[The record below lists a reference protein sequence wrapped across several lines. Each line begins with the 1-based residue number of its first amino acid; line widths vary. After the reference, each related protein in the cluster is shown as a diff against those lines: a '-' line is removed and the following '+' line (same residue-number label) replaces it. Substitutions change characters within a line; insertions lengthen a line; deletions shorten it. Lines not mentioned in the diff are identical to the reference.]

1 MEEKNRKLRNAAKTL
16 IERIELYE
24 KINGSTDPN
33 YKDCLNKGIED
44 AIDYIAKREFEK
56 S

>member
-1 MEEKNRKLRNAAKTL
+1 MEEKNRKLRNVAKTL

-24 KINGSTDPN
+24 KIDGKKDPN
-33 YKDCLNKGIED
+33 YKNSLSMCIEE

-56 S
+56 